1 MTRLTD
7 FNIQVGDITTTP
19 GLLTSSWAQWRW
31 WAPHTPASSRTCPSP
46 DTDTPLSGWATVS
59 SSAGDSAAD
68 TYTRGQTSQ
77 TSHTDRQTDK
87 RTNIA
92 KELPNAV
99 RPVMQGRIRSFTFWP
114 QLPSSLLY
122 SGWREDKNSVAFSP
136 LSANL
141 TKTNYNPRHNRF
153 IAVTKNL
160 IVQSENLGWV
170 CPHVHW

>member
-1 MTRLTD
+1 M
-7 FNIQVGDITTTP
+7 
-19 GLLTSSWAQWRW
+19 
-31 WAPHTPASSRTCPSP
+31 
-46 DTDTPLSGWATVS
+46 S

-68 TYTRGQTSQ
+68 TYTRGQTSHTDRLTDRQ
-77 TSHTDRQTDK
+77 TNIAKELREVRQVRHTDRQTDR

-114 QLPSSLLY
+114 QLASSLLY

-160 IVQSENLGWV
+160 IVQSENLG
-170 CPHVHW
+170 

>member
-1 MTRLTD
+1 M
-7 FNIQVGDITTTP
+7 
-19 GLLTSSWAQWRW
+19 
-31 WAPHTPASSRTCPSP
+31 
-46 DTDTPLSGWATVS
+46 S

-68 TYTRGQTSQ
+68 TSTRGQTSQTSQ
-77 TSHTDRQTDK
+77 TSHTDRQTDRK
-87 RTNIA
+87 THIAKELREVRQVRQVIQTDRQTDIA

-160 IVQSENLGWV
+160 IVQSENLG
-170 CPHVHW
+170 

>member
-1 MTRLTD
+1 MEVVGPSHTCQLTD
-7 FNIQVGDITTTP
+7 LPESRHGHAAVRLGDSVVVC
-19 GLLTSSWAQWRW
+19 GG
-31 WAPHTPASSRTCPSP
+31 
-46 DTDTPLSGWATVS
+46 LSGRHIHERS
-59 SSAGDSAAD
+59 DKSDKS
-68 TYTRGQTSQ
+68 Y
-77 TSHTDRQTDK
+77 RQ
-87 RTNIA
+87 TNIA

-160 IVQSENLGWV
+160 IVQSENLG
-170 CPHVHW
+170 